1 MDNTMYIEARTE
13 KTNGSCYRF
22 EKIEFKNSL
31 LDIDATYIIHLEN
44 NGRLEHIKSQLN
56 EFHPTKIVY
65 ILYNKGYKNCEKNL
79 HLNKS
84 SIDLI
89 DANLY
94 IIKDA
99 YNKNYKNILILE
111 DDFIFNEKIKDKT
124 VQKNVMKF
132 INKNNYDIYSL
143 GFLPFLQKAYDNN
156 TSICLIGAGMHA
168 CIFSRKCINKIL
180 QVDKTKIT
188 DWDYFVGIK
197 FTRYM
202 YNEPLCYQLAP
213 KTENQDA
220 WPELFGLKYVVLYII
235 KKLKLDLQV
244 EPGFTYLYNMSRV
257 LYGLCVIL
265 LVWLVVTVFNIF

>member
-1 MDNTMYIEARTE
+1 MFRLGINSIWLSQWYSKKNYSNIF
-13 KTNGSCYRF
+13 F
-22 EKIEFKNSL
+22 E
-31 LDIDATYIIHLEN
+31 DI
-44 NGRLEHIKSQLN
+44 LN
-56 EFHPTKIVY
+56 A
-65 ILYNKGYKNCEKNL
+65 
-79 HLNKS
+79 NKS

-124 VQKNVMKF
+124 VQKNVMNF

-143 GFLPFLQKAYDNN
+143 GFLPFLQKVYDNN

-188 DWDYFVGIK
+188 DWDYFTGTK

-202 YNEPLCYQLAP
+202 YNEPLCYQLLP
-213 KTENQDA
+213 QTENQNA

-235 KKLKLDLQV
+235 KKLKIDVQV
-244 EPGFTYLYNMSRV
+244 EPGHAICYNMSRV